1 MTRLESQAEKLL
13 REAIERGEFDN
24 VEGKGKPLDLRED
37 PFEDPD
43 LRTVHRLLRNAGF
56 APAWIEEQKDIAREL
71 DAARLKLSRAWKLF
85 GKTERDDPNWARNV
99 TEFRDKVGE
108 LNERIRIYNLKS
120 PSAAVHRVVIDA
132 DRVIAE
138 TEKSEKEE
146 AEPR

>member
-1 MTRLESQAEKLL
+1 MSRLESQAEKLL

-56 APAWIEEQKDIAREL
+56 APAWIEEQKDIARQLE
-71 DAARLKLSRAWKLF
+71 AARLKLSRAWKLF
-85 GKTERDDPNWARNV
+85 GKEDRTNADWRRNV
-99 TEFRDKVGE
+99 TEFREIVQE
-108 LNERIRIYNLKS
+108 LNDRIRIYNLKS
-120 PSAAVHRVVIDA
+120 PSPTVHRVVINA

-138 TEKSEKEE
+138 IENNE
-146 AEPR
+146 